1 MRNVAPF
8 ALVLALFFTALGRDA
23 VDDWVAETHL
33 PNLLPDTSVEVR
45 DRDNILLRAYT
56 VEDGRWRL
64 NVTPEQV
71 DPRFVE
77 MLIAYEDKRF
87 FQHRGVDGWAVLR
100 AGKQA
105 LTNGKVI
112 SGASTLTMQV
122 ARLLEQSGTG
132 AWGGKLRQL
141 RVALRLEQV
150 LSKQEILQL
159 YLTLAPYGGNIEGV
173 RAASLSYFGKEP
185 RRLTAAQ
192 SALLVALPQAPEA
205 RRPDVNLSAAIKA
218 RQIVL
223 DRLKATQ
230 KVSVE
235 EARTAHVEPIS
246 AQRRPFPAYAP
257 HLSDR
262 ARRDAPETQV
272 HHVTLLADLQRR
284 AEALAK
290 NSVQGKADNLSIAMV
305 LADHTTGEIL
315 AHVGSGGYSDS
326 EGRQGFIDMTRAL
339 RSPGSTLKPIV
350 YALAFD
356 QGLAHPATLI
366 NDRPVAFGSYAPQNF
381 DGAFRG
387 ELRVDEA
394 LRQSLNIPVVL
405 LTEELGPARLM
416 AALSKAGVR
425 AKVPGG
431 APGLAVALG
440 GVGTSLE
447 GLVQLYA
454 GLAQGGKKQSLNWRI
469 GSENE
474 PQDRFLDRA
483 AAWQVSHILA
493 GLAPPSGASQMRLAY
508 KTGTSYGHRD
518 AWAIGFDGHYVAGV
532 WIGRPD
538 GTPVPGAFG
547 GGLAAP
553 ILFELVGLL
562 ADEAVPLPPPPP
574 ETLLL
579 ETSELP
585 GPLQRFKG
593 RRAVFQVPPDAPKL
607 AFPPDGARLAL
618 NDAGVIVKVRDGR
631 APFTWLANG
640 APILRS
646 VQTREAQLPLFEQG
660 FVQLSVI
667 DKDGR
672 AARATIR
679 LD

>member
-1 MRNVAPF
+1 MRRYAPF
-8 ALVLALFFTALGRDA
+8 ALVLALFLAALGRDA
-23 VDDWVAETHL
+23 VDEWISATQL
-33 PNLLPDTSVEVR
+33 PSLLPDTSVEVR
-45 DRDNILLRAYT
+45 DRNGVLLRAYT

-64 NVTPEQV
+64 AVTPDQV
-71 DPRFVE
+71 DPRYLD

-87 FQHRGVDGWAVLR
+87 YHHRGVDGWAALR
-100 AGKQA
+100 AAKQA
-105 LTNGKVI
+105 LANGKIV

-132 AWGGKLRQL
+132 AWQGKLRQL

-150 LSKQEILQL
+150 LSKPEILRL
-159 YLTLAPYGGNIEGV
+159 YLSLAPYGGNIEGA

-185 RRLTAAQ
+185 SRLTAAQ

-205 RRPDVNLSAAIKA
+205 RRPDTNNKAATAA
-218 RQIVL
+218 RQVVL
-223 DRLKATQ
+223 DRLTATQ
-230 KVSVE
+230 TVSPE
-235 EARTAHVEPIS
+235 EAQTAHLEPVS
-246 AQRRPFPAYAP
+246 SQRRAFPALAP

-262 ARRDAPETQV
+262 ARRDDPELPV
-272 HHVTLLADLQRR
+272 HRLTLLSDLQRQ

-290 NSVQGKADNLSIAMV
+290 NSIRGKAENLSIAMV
-305 LADHTTGEIL
+305 LADHVSGEIL

-326 EGRQGFIDMTRAL
+326 AGRQGFIDMTRAL
-339 RSPGSTLKPIV
+339 RSPGSTLKPLV
-350 YALAFD
+350 YGLAFD
-356 QGLAHPATLI
+356 QGLAHPASLI
-366 NDRPVAFGSYAPQNF
+366 NDRPVAFGNYAPQNF

-394 LRQSLNIPVVL
+394 LRLSLNIPVVL

-416 AALSKAGVR
+416 AALGKAGVN

-431 APGLAVALG
+431 KAGLAVALG

-454 GLAQGGKKQSLNWRI
+454 GLAQGGQKQTLNWRL
-469 GSENE
+469 GSNSVDEA
-474 PQDRFLDRA
+474 RFVNRSS
-483 AAWQVSHILA
+483 AWQVSHILS
-493 GLAPPSGASQMRLAY
+493 GLAPPAGAAQMRLAY

-518 AWAIGFDGHYVAGV
+518 AWALGYDGRYVAGV

-547 GGLAAP
+547 GELAAP
-553 ILFELVGLL
+553 ILFELVGLVS
-562 ADEAVPLPPPPP
+562 DTAVPLPPPPS

-585 GPLQRFKG
+585 EPLQRFKG
-593 RRAVFQVPPDAPKL
+593 RRAVFQAAPDAPKV

-618 NDAGVIVKVRDGR
+618 EDTGVVVKVRDGVP
-631 APFTWLANG
+631 PFTWMANG

-646 VQTREAQLPLFEQG
+646 VQTRVAQLPLYERG
-660 FVQLSVI
+660 FFQLSVI
-667 DKDGR
+667 DRDGR